1 MNLNNALDQMDLTQI
16 QNIPSKSRIYTLLKC
31 TWNILQDRLHVISL
45 VSRLKLYIKHLFQ
58 PQWYETRKQSQE
70 ETKSKIPKIMMVSRL
85 LEEPMHQRNQGEIKK
100 YLEVKTE
107 IQHAKINE
115 LQQRKF

>member
-1 MNLNNALDQMDLTQI
+1 MGDFNTSLTSVGRSSRQKVNKETLNLNNALDQMDLTQI
-16 QNIPSKSRIYTLLKC
+16 QNIPSKSRVYTLLKC

-70 ETKSKIPKIMMVSRL
+70 EKKVKSTKSWW
-85 LEEPMHQRNQGEIKK
+85 
-100 YLEVKTE
+100 
-107 IQHAKINE
+107 
-115 LQQRKF
+115 